1 MHFVDPKVD
10 IAFRRLFG
18 RESNKELTMSLVN
31 SLLGFKGRHA
41 LKKVQLLNPHLLPES
56 IDLRESIVDIL
67 CEDQRD
73 QKYIVELQVLKP
85 VAFDRRVLYYASKT
99 YADQMLKSQKYK
111 DLKKVYF
118 LGILNH
124 EMFKYTRAYKTK
136 HQIRD
141 SVTYDVTFHDIEFHI
156 IELPKFQKEEHELET
171 TEDWWIY
178 FMKTAAQAN
187 HIPEAAREPEI
198 KKAYNEMNQFN
209 WTPEER
215 ESYQR
220 SFLALQDRDA
230 ILEQAILDSLEKG
243 REEGVEK
250 GLEKGKKEER
260 HAIAKELYE
269 TGMDLGIIE
278 KVTKLTQQELADLFN
293 SI

>member
-1 MHFVDPKVD
+1 MQFVDPKVD

-31 SLLGFKGRHA
+31 SILGLKGRQA
-41 LKKVQLLNPHLLPES
+41 LKRVQLLNPHLLPES

-85 VAFDRRVLYYASKT
+85 VAFDKRVLYYASKT

-124 EMFKYTRAYKTK
+124 EMFKYTQAYKTK
-136 HQIRD
+136 HQVRD
-141 SVTYDVTFHDIEFHI
+141 SVTYDITFSDIEFHI
-156 IELPKFQKEEHELET
+156 IELPKFQKQEHELET

-178 FMKTAAQAN
+178 FMKTAAQAD
-187 HIPEAAREPEI
+187 HIPEAVSEPEI
-198 KKAYNEMNQFN
+198 QKAYNEMNQFN
-209 WTPEER
+209 WTPAER

-230 ILEQAILDSLEKG
+230 ILEQAVLDSLEKG
-243 REEGVEK
+243 KKEGEK
-250 GLEKGKKEER
+250 KGRKEER
-260 HAIAKELYE
+260 RAIAKELYE
-269 TGMDLGIIE
+269 TGMDFDSIVG
-278 KVTKLTQQELADLFN
+278 VTKLTQQEITDLFN